1 MPDMSGYAIP
11 NTLDD
16 VLGLIATG
24 EWRVLAGGTDLYP
37 AHVDAVVQDNIL
49 DISRIGSLAG
59 ISRTDKHWRI
69 GASTTWMDVI
79 EADFPTAFDGLK
91 EAAREV
97 GGEQIQNVGTL
108 AGNLCNASPAA
119 DGVPPLLTLEAVVE
133 LSSTKGVREIPL
145 SAFIRGNR
153 QTAIR
158 PDELMTAIIIPCDR
172 DDART
177 RFLKLGARKYLVISI
192 VMVSTLVDVST
203 SGEIQEARVAVGS
216 CSGVAQRLL
225 SLEKALLGQPSS
237 IDLSSFVER
246 QHLSLLSPIDDVRAS
261 ADYRLDAAEE
271 LIRRALADCLRD
283 F

>member
-1 MPDMSGYAIP
+1 MSGYAIP

-16 VLGLIATG
+16 VLDLIATG
-24 EWRVLAGGTDLYP
+24 EWRVLAGGTDFYP
-37 AHVDAVVQDNIL
+37 AYVDAVVRDNVL
-49 DISRIGSLAG
+49 DISRIESLAG
-59 ISRTDKHWRI
+59 ITRTDRHWRI
-69 GASTTWMDVI
+69 GASTTWTDVI
-79 EADFPTAFDGLK
+79 QADFPAAFDGLK

-97 GGEQIQNVGTL
+97 GGEQIQNAGTL

-119 DGVPPLLTLEAVVE
+119 DGVPPLLTLDAIVE

-158 PDELMTAIIIPCDR
+158 ADELMTAIIIPRDR

-192 VMVSTLVDVST
+192 VMVAALVDVST
-203 SGEIQEARVAVGS
+203 SGEIQDARVAVGS

-225 SLEKALLGQPSS
+225 SLERALLGQPVS
-237 IDLSSFVER
+237 IDLSLFVER
-246 QHLSLLSPIDDVRAS
+246 QHLSLLSPINDVRAS
-261 ADYRLDAAEE
+261 AGYRLDAAEE
-271 LIRRALADCLRD
+271 LVRRALADCLSG